1 MNKKLLSAVFTI
13 LICFSIN
20 AGEKDKGKTV
30 GMVLV
35 EGNETVSTFYI
46 CDHEVTQSEYKAV
59 IGDNPS
65 KFKGDKK
72 PVERVSWYVAVEYC
86 NALSIKEGLTPCY
99 SKDSGENW
107 TWNRS
112 ADGYRL
118 PTEAEW
124 EWAAKGGIK
133 SKGYIYSG
141 SDNIDSV
148 AWYIDNSDS
157 TTHPVKNKAPNE
169 LKLYDMTGNVWEWC
183 WDWYGA
189 NYYKDN
195 QVNPTGPK
203 SGKMRV
209 NRGGAFDSYGANGT
223 IGYRSSDYPTRTFK
237 NVGLRLVR
245 NIPQE

>member
-1 MNKKLLSAVFTI
+1 MNRKLLSAVFTI

-183 WDWYGA
+183 WDWFADIPDNPGKDYAGSSSGDCRITRGGSWGDNA
-189 NYYKDN
+189 PFCPVSSRGYDYPFGKDN
-195 QVNPTGPK
+195 FNGF
-203 SGKMRV
+203 RV
-209 NRGGAFDSYGANGT
+209 
-223 IGYRSSDYPTRTFK
+223 
-237 NVGLRLVR
+237 VR
-245 NIPQE
+245 NGK

>member
-35 EGNETVSTFYI
+35 EGNEIVSTFYI

-99 SKDSGENW
+99 SKDS
-107 TWNRS
+107 
-112 ADGYRL
+112 L
-118 PTEAEW
+118 PIFPIIRGRITP
-124 EWAAKGGIK
+124 
-133 SKGYIYSG
+133 
-141 SDNIDSV
+141 DR
-148 AWYIDNSDS
+148 
-157 TTHPVKNKAPNE
+157 
-169 LKLYDMTGNVWEWC
+169 C
-183 WDWYGA
+183 
-189 NYYKDN
+189 
-195 QVNPTGPK
+195 
-203 SGKMRV
+203 RV
-209 NRGGAFDSYGANGT
+209 
-223 IGYRSSDYPTRTFK
+223 I
-237 NVGLRLVR
+237 VGLLAVAVGVIMHLFVLSHLADTTIPSVR
-245 NIPQE
+245 TTSMVSVL

>member
-1 MNKKLLSAVFTI
+1 MSVTP
-13 LICFSIN
+13 
-20 AGEKDKGKTV
+20 
-30 GMVLV
+30 
-35 EGNETVSTFYI
+35 
-46 CDHEVTQSEYKAV
+46 VTQQEWVSLMES
-59 IGDNPS
+59 NPS
-65 KFKGDKK
+65 QHKNAVSDESADLL
-72 PVERVSWYVAVEYC
+72 PVESISWNDAVRYC
-86 NALSIKEGLTPCY
+86 NMLSIYQGLTPCY
-99 SKDSGENW
+99 AVDGKTDPVYW
-107 TWNRS
+107 TNMTHVEWDLS

-124 EWAAKGGIK
+124 EYAARGGIIGTEK
-133 SKGYIYSG
+133 SPLLYSG
-141 SDNIDSV
+141 SREPDSV
-148 AWYIDNSDS
+148 SWYESNSENR
-157 TTHPVKNKAPNE
+157 THQVGLKTQNE
-169 LKLYDMTGNVWEWC
+169 LGLADMSGNVWEWC

-245 NIPQE
+245 NIP